1 VPLDVVPVTTR
12 RDLRRF
18 VDLPWRLFDR
28 ARNPQWVPPLRATVY
43 DALDRARNPFYA
55 DADRELFL
63 ALRDGVPVGRIVA
76 IENRAHNRFNGD
88 RTGFWGF
95 FECVDDQAVAE
106 AIGLNRTDMR
116 CLDVIQREGPV
127 PAGRLADETGLT
139 TGAITTVL
147 DRLERA
153 GFARR
158 TRDPADRRRVLVEL
172 APEARS
178 GAGDYYGRALF
189 G

>member
-1 VPLDVVPVTTR
+1 MASRKRQIFEELVYEVR
-12 RDLRRF
+12 RSQAAT
-18 VDLPWRLFDR
+18 DR
-28 ARNPQWVPPLRATVY
+28 Y
-43 DALDRARNPFYA
+43 
-55 DADRELFL
+55 
-63 ALRDGVPVGRIVA
+63 
-76 IENRAHNRFNGD
+76 
-88 RTGFWGF
+88 
-95 FECVDDQAVAE
+95 DQAVAD

-172 APEARS
+172 DAGGAQRSRRLLRRAHGPRRAAVPALQRGAAGLLLDFTREGRELNEREAAKLEART
-178 GAGDYYGRALF
+178 RAQREP
-189 G
+189 

>member
-1 VPLDVVPVTTR
+1 LASRKRQLFEQLVYEIR
-12 RDLRRF
+12 RSQ
-18 VDLPWRLFDR
+18 VATDR
-28 ARNPQWVPPLRATVY
+28 Y
-43 DALDRARNPFYA
+43 
-55 DADRELFL
+55 
-63 ALRDGVPVGRIVA
+63 
-76 IENRAHNRFNGD
+76 
-88 RTGFWGF
+88 
-95 FECVDDQAVAE
+95 DQAVAD

-158 TRDPADRRRVLVEL
+158 TRDPTDRRRVLVEL
-172 APEARS
+172 APEAMG
-178 GAGDYYGRALF
+178 GAHDYYAEHMALGERLYRRYSEEQLELLLGFTREGRELNEREAAKLEARTRP
-189 G
+189 GQDA

>member
-1 VPLDVVPVTTR
+1 MASSKRRSSRSSSTR
-12 RDLRRF
+12 SGARRNAT
-18 VDLPWRLFDR
+18 DR
-28 ARNPQWVPPLRATVY
+28 Y
-43 DALDRARNPFYA
+43 
-55 DADRELFL
+55 
-63 ALRDGVPVGRIVA
+63 
-76 IENRAHNRFNGD
+76 
-88 RTGFWGF
+88 
-95 FECVDDQAVAE
+95 DQAVAD
-106 AIGLNRTDMR
+106 AIGINRTDMR

-172 APEARS
+172 GAGRAGRSQRATTVSAWPTAERLFPALRRRAAGAPARVSPARAASSTGDEAAKLEARMRGEPGG
-178 GAGDYYGRALF
+178 GA
-189 G
+189 

>member
-1 VPLDVVPVTTR
+1 MTSRKRQIFEELVYEVR
-12 RDLRRF
+12 RSQAAT
-18 VDLPWRLFDR
+18 DR
-28 ARNPQWVPPLRATVY
+28 Y
-43 DALDRARNPFYA
+43 
-55 DADRELFL
+55 
-63 ALRDGVPVGRIVA
+63 
-76 IENRAHNRFNGD
+76 
-88 RTGFWGF
+88 
-95 FECVDDQAVAE
+95 DQAVAD

-178 GAGDYYGRALF
+178 GAGDYYGEHMALGERVF
-189 G
+189 RRYSEDQLALLLDFTREGRELNEREAARLEARLRPKPEP

>member
-1 VPLDVVPVTTR
+1 MSSSKRKVFEELVYEIR
-12 RDLRRF
+12 RSQAAT
-18 VDLPWRLFDR
+18 DR
-28 ARNPQWVPPLRATVY
+28 Y
-43 DALDRARNPFYA
+43 D
-55 DADRELFL
+55 E
-63 ALRDGVPVGRIVA
+63 
-76 IENRAHNRFNGD
+76 
-88 RTGFWGF
+88 
-95 FECVDDQAVAE
+95 AVAE

-158 TRDPADRRRVLVEL
+158 TRDPSDRRRVLVEL
-172 APEARS
+172 DPQARQ
-178 GAGDYYGRALF
+178 GAGDYYGEHMAHGERLYRRYSEDQLRLLLEFTREGRELNEREAARLEARMRAEPES
-189 G
+189 

>member
-1 VPLDVVPVTTR
+1 LTSRKRQIFEELVYEVR
-12 RDLRRF
+12 RSQAAT
-18 VDLPWRLFDR
+18 DR
-28 ARNPQWVPPLRATVY
+28 Y
-43 DALDRARNPFYA
+43 
-55 DADRELFL
+55 
-63 ALRDGVPVGRIVA
+63 
-76 IENRAHNRFNGD
+76 
-88 RTGFWGF
+88 
-95 FECVDDQAVAE
+95 DQAVAD

-172 APEARS
+172 APEAQG
-178 GAGDYYGRALF
+178 GAGDYYGEHMSHGERLF
-189 G
+189 RRYSEEQLGLLLEFTREGRELNEREAAKLEARMRGEPGT